1 MTNESLYLLHFLST
15 LREFAF
21 FGVVASFGVG
31 FMAFMTYQDMY
42 DLSPDCRKKRASWF
56 VFIASCVAMVLS
68 LLAILVI
75 PDYLTLEKMLFL
87 SETV

>member
-1 MTNESLYLLHFLST
+1 MINLYLLHFLST
-15 LREFAF
+15 LRDLAH
-21 FGVVASFGVG
+21 FGIVVSFGVG
-31 FMAFMTYQDMY
+31 FMAFMTYLDTS
-42 DLSPDCRKKRASWF
+42 DLSPNCRKKRASWF

-87 SETV
+87 SEAS

>member
-1 MTNESLYLLHFLST
+1 MINLYLLHFLST
-15 LREFAF
+15 LRELAH
-21 FGVVASFGVG
+21 FGIVASFGVG
-31 FMAFMTYQDMY
+31 FMAFMTCKDMS
-42 DLSPDCRKKRASWF
+42 DLSPDCRKKRAARF

-87 SETV
+87 SEAS